1 MRSCEWHEAGVAL
14 GTARRKF
21 SFRARGGRNLE
32 IEARDPGTCTLLAE
46 PAVIQRDVYGSSL
59 FKEMSAFHL
68 LGILEY

>member
-14 GTARRKF
+14 GRARRKF
-21 SFRARGGRNLE
+21 SFGARGGRNRE
-32 IEARDPGTCTLLAE
+32 IEARDPGTCTLSAE
-46 PAVIQRDVYGSSL
+46 PALIQPDVYGSSS